1 MPTPVPLFVPHHLSC
16 KTRERPEQKRSN
28 ENSSAHRPKP
38 LPVKYTC
45 PPHNRTKLPVLRP
58 FWLWDVDIPPND
70 RANRQVFP
78 LVLCACNI
86 SRPQRTRNKYV
97 NRARANFLPLFSTVF
112 SVVRSS
118 VVSANSFFSQ
128 RSNGPFSCF
137 ITGAPI
143 KPISKFLPHS
153 VGSPRPRKSS
163 NRGAVENL

>member
-1 MPTPVPLFVPHHLSC
+1 MQNE
-16 KTRERPEQKRSN
+16 REAGTETNN

-97 NRARANFLPLFSTVF
+97 NRARANFLPLFSTIF

-143 KPISKFLPHS
+143 KPIAKFPPAQRWIAAAPKKLK
-153 VGSPRPRKSS
+153 PRGRQERTLFK
-163 NRGAVENL
+163 